1 MNTNVAVSRP
11 RSFWI
16 VAVLALLWNL
26 IGIAMFYMQVAMTPE
41 QLASMPAGQRAVYE
55 ATPSWVNGAFA
66 VAVFGGAL
74 GALGLLLRKR
84 WAVSMFLLSLLGL
97 LAQILG
103 VYAVTPAWSAYGAAG
118 LAMPILL
125 LAIAVFLVVY
135 SRKAAARGWI
145 A

>member
-1 MNTNVAVSRP
+1 
-11 RSFWI
+11 
-16 VAVLALLWNL
+16 
-26 IGIAMFYMQVAMTPE
+26 MTPE
-41 QLASMPAGQRAVYE
+41 QLASMPAGQRAVHE

-74 GALGLLLRKR
+74 GLLLGKR
-84 WAVSMFLLSLLGL
+84 WAMPMFLLSLLGL

-125 LAIAVFLVVY
+125 LAIAVFLVAY

>member
-1 MNTNVAVSRP
+1 MNTHVAVSRP

-16 VAVLALLWNL
+16 IAVLALLWNL
-26 IGIAMFYMQVAMTPE
+26 IGIAMFYMQIAMTPE
-41 QLASMPAGQRAVYE
+41 QLVAMPAEQRAVYD
-55 ATPSWVNGAFA
+55 ATPSWLNAAFA

-74 GALGLLLRKR
+74 GALGLLLGKR
-84 WAVSMFLLSLLGL
+84 WAVPMFLLSLLGL
-97 LAQILG
+97 LVQMLG
-103 VYAVTPAWSAYGAAG
+103 AYAVTPAWSAYGAAG

-125 LAIAVFLVVY
+125 VAIAVFLWLY

>member
-1 MNTNVAVSRP
+1 MNTHVAVPRP

-16 VAVLALLWNL
+16 IAVLALLWNL
-26 IGIAMFYMQVAMTPE
+26 IGIAMFYMQIAMTPE
-41 QLASMPAGQRAVYE
+41 QLAAMPAEQRAVYD
-55 ATPSWVNGAFA
+55 ATPSWLNAAFA

-74 GALGLLLRKR
+74 GALGLLLGKR
-84 WAVSMFLLSLLGL
+84 WAVPMFLLSLLGL
-97 LAQILG
+97 LVQMLG
-103 VYAVTPAWSAYGAAG
+103 AYAVTPAWSAYGAAG

-125 LAIAVFLVVY
+125 VAIAVFLWLY

>member
-1 MNTNVAVSRP
+1 MNTHVAVPRP

-16 VAVLALLWNL
+16 IAVLALLWNL
-26 IGIAMFYMQVAMTPE
+26 IGIAMFYMQIAMTPE
-41 QLASMPAGQRAVYE
+41 QLVAMPAEQRAVYD
-55 ATPSWVNGAFA
+55 ATPSWLNAAFA

-74 GALGLLLRKR
+74 GALGLLLGKR
-84 WAVSMFLLSLLGL
+84 WAVPMFLLSLLGL
-97 LAQILG
+97 LVQMLG
-103 VYAVTPAWSAYGAAG
+103 AYAVTPAWSAYGAAG

-125 LAIAVFLVVY
+125 VAIAVFLWLY

>member
-1 MNTNVAVSRP
+1 MNTHVAVPRP

-16 VAVLALLWNL
+16 IAVLALLWNL
-26 IGIAMFYMQVAMTPE
+26 IGIAMFYMQIAMTPE
-41 QLASMPAGQRAVYE
+41 QLAAMPAEQRAVYD
-55 ATPSWVNGAFA
+55 ATPSWLNAAFA

-74 GALGLLLRKR
+74 GALGLLLGKR
-84 WAVSMFLLSLLGL
+84 WAVPMFLLSLLGL
-97 LAQILG
+97 LVQMLG
-103 VYAVTPAWSAYGAAG
+103 AYAVTPAWSAYGAAG

-125 LAIAVFLVVY
+125 VVIAVFLWLY

>member
-1 MNTNVAVSRP
+1 MNTHVAVPRP

-16 VAVLALLWNL
+16 IAVLALLWNL
-26 IGIAMFYMQVAMTPE
+26 VGIAMFYMQIAMTPE
-41 QLASMPAGQRAVYE
+41 QLAAMPAEQRAVYD
-55 ATPSWVNGAFA
+55 ATPSWLNAAFA

-74 GALGLLLRKR
+74 GALGLLLGKR
-84 WAVSMFLLSLLGL
+84 WAVPMFLLSLLGL
-97 LAQILG
+97 LVQMLG
-103 VYAVTPAWSAYGAAG
+103 AYAVTPAWSAYGAAG

-125 LAIAVFLVVY
+125 VAIAVFLWLY